1 MLDPKRV
8 ENEIRPITMVL
19 LDLPL
24 ELKKEWIVASL
35 RDLDA
40 MMTWAD
46 QEGFESLLQDVK
58 ETMEGRLNRM
68 RW

>member
-8 ENEIRPITMVL
+8 EKEIRPITTVL

-24 ELKKEWIVASL
+24 EPKREWIVAFL
-35 RDLDA
+35 MDLDA

-46 QEGFESLLQDVK
+46 QQGFDSVLQDVK
-58 ETMEGRLNRM
+58 ERVEERLNRM